1 MVKLWFISD
10 THWSHR
16 NIIKY
21 SNRPFDSV
29 EQMDQALITNWNAVV
44 GHDDIVWHLGDFAFC
59 RYDGIKEILPL
70 LNGHKNLV
78 LGNHDKEII
87 NNTGELLR
95 LRLFD
100 SIQHYKM
107 LRIGDQKVILSHY
120 GFRTWD
126 SAHHGSIMLYGHS
139 HGSLPSMG
147 RSVDVGV
154 DCKEITSEYR
164 PIEYNEVFSFMANR
178 KAEIVDHHGAD

>member
-1 MVKLWFISD
+1 MVKLWFTSD

-29 EQMDQALITNWNAVV
+29 EQMDQALIDNWNSVV
-44 GHDDIVWHLGDFAFC
+44 APNDIVWHLGDFAFC
-59 RYDGIKEILPL
+59 RYEGIKEILPL

-78 LGNHDKEII
+78 LGNHDKEIV
-87 NNTGELLR
+87 NNTPELLR
-95 LRLFD
+95 LGLFK

-107 LRIGDQKVILSHY
+107 LRIDDQKVVLCHY

-126 SAHHGSIMLYGHS
+126 SAHHGAIMLYGHS
-139 HGSLPSMG
+139 HGSLPPFG

-154 DCKEITSEYR
+154 DCKEITPEYR
-164 PIEYNEVFSFMANR
+164 PIEYDEILAFMSNR
-178 KAEIVDHHGAD
+178 KAEVVDHHGAD